1 LLLYW
6 VCWVDLILNFSQLF
20 IEFNRVRVESWDCR
34 HQFRKIPLKPIE
46 SRILIYIQKSKEWV
60 SEWERKFQHQN
71 RKLLFDIKNPFDFN
85 LIQVKEEGMN
95 EGISINIDLQFNL
108 IQYNRFK
115 SGLDYDDST
124 SFLHFYN
131 MNVWFVTNIEK
142 GFSRNF
148 LKSNV
153 LSILQKKT
161 LNKTLTTWEH
171 RPNVEVKKKLFN
183 VYEWDS
189 PQISIRIW
197 QQKQK
202 K

>member
-124 SFLHFYN
+124 SFLHFFYN
-131 MNVWFVTNIEK
+131 IDVWFVTNIEK

-161 LNKTLTTWEH
+161 LNKTLTTW
-171 RPNVEVKKKLFN
+171 
-183 VYEWDS
+183 
-189 PQISIRIW
+189 
-197 QQKQK
+197 
-202 K
+202 